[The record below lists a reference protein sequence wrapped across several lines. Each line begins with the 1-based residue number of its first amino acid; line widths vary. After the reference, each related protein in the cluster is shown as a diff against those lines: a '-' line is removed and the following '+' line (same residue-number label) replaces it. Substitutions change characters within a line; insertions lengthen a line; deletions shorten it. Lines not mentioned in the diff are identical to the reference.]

1 MEKTAQTAAGDDASI
16 QGTSLAAAAAAERWS
31 TLPDDLLRLVH
42 AKLTG
47 PVDGA
52 RFAAVC
58 TSWRAIVPTLP
69 SRLPWLILDPSSP
82 NKAKHVYSL
91 KDDTILPPIPFP
103 SEAVGKRF
111 VGSYGGGWVV
121 PADAP
126 LKIVNLFSRAE
137 VLLSTQQ
144 KKVRIVN
151 QFTGPDGAP
160 TRVRWKDPPARLGTG
175 DQLHPLKIIFSGPPT
190 SSSCILAAITDE
202 RDVAVCVPGH
212 PEREWTRRRYEEDVV
227 LDITFC
233 NGDLYCLLGR
243 TKQLVKCEVSLTE
256 FGVAAF
262 GANQWL
268 AMPNRHMLMEGKSE
282 PHDTYILEV
291 RGKLVMA
298 VRRIKGP
305 WPRPRN
311 IRGPFFLVF
320 ALIDAGTDEA
330 MTHRHS
336 YKWKEIKSF
345 GDHALFLG
353 PTCAKAMR
361 LSTTDEHGD
370 LRRNYIYY
378 SHHNS
383 YVEKKRG
390 NGPKGLEKF
399 FTSFNNDHVYYKE
412 HESIDNVVVEGITS
426 VWPPGVCM
434 ASKRFG
440 RKEVMDIAFCKGNL
454 YCIMSCTKE
463 IVKFK
468 LRIVNLFSGAEVALS
483 PTQRTRCARDPF
495 VPQKVIFSEPPALSG
510 CILAAITD
518 KYGVAI
524 RGLARS
530 ERAWRSRFTTR
541 EVMDIAFCNGDLYC
555 IMSCTKQIVKF
566 EVGLDEC
573 GFAVFKSDPQ
583 CLVIHNQWDM
593 DRLYLGA
600 EGDPDAHAIYIVELR
615 GKLAMVVRRTGGPRL
630 CSRNIS
636 GPFFLVF
643 ELVDADINRATPH
656 CWYKWKEV
664 TSLGDQALF
673 LGPTCSKAMHLLS
686 TSEYGGPRRNHIY
699 YSHRRCYTRKERLPD
714 DTKEFLTSSNIDG
727 THVYFKEDE
736 RVDDDV
742 EGITSV
748 GYYVYCSHKSC
759 YSLGSETRDLN
770 ATKAG
775 GPRAKS

>member
-1 MEKTAQTAAGDDASI
+1 MA
-16 QGTSLAAAAAAERWS
+16 TSAAEGRFS
-31 TLPDDLLRLVH
+31 SLPDDLLHTVYARL
-42 AKLTG
+42 AG
-47 PVDGA
+47 PVDRV

-58 TSWRAIVPTLP
+58 ASWRAVVASTHPP
-69 SRLPWLILDPSSP
+69 RLPWLILDPSGRD
-82 NKAKHVYSL
+82 KEKHVYGL
-91 KDDTILPPIPFP
+91 ADGVVLPRFTFP
-103 SEAVGKRF
+103 TDAVGGRF
-111 VGSYGGGWVV
+111 VGGHGGGW
-121 PADAP
+121 
-126 LKIVNLFSRAE
+126 
-137 VLLSTQQ
+137 
-144 KKVRIVN
+144 
-151 QFTGPDGAP
+151 
-160 TRVRWKDPPARLGTG
+160 
-175 DQLHPLKIIFSGPPT
+175 
-190 SSSCILAAITDE
+190 
-202 RDVAVCVPGH
+202 
-212 PEREWTRRRYEEDVV
+212 
-227 LDITFC
+227 
-233 NGDLYCLLGR
+233 
-243 TKQLVKCEVSLTE
+243 
-256 FGVAAF
+256 AAF
-262 GANQWL
+262 L
-268 AMPNRHMLMEGKSE
+268 
-282 PHDTYILEV
+282 D
-291 RGKLVMA
+291 
-298 VRRIKGP
+298 
-305 WPRPRN
+305 
-311 IRGPFFLVF
+311 
-320 ALIDAGTDEA
+320 DEQ
-330 MTHRHS
+330 
-336 YKWKEIKSF
+336 
-345 GDHALFLG
+345 
-353 PTCAKAMR
+353 
-361 LSTTDEHGD
+361 
-370 LRRNYIYY
+370 
-378 SHHNS
+378 
-383 YVEKKRG
+383 
-390 NGPKGLEKF
+390 
-399 FTSFNNDHVYYKE
+399 
-412 HESIDNVVVEGITS
+412 
-426 VWPPGVCM
+426 
-434 ASKRFG
+434 
-440 RKEVMDIAFCKGNL
+440 
-454 YCIMSCTKE
+454 
-463 IVKFK
+463 

-748 GYYVYCSHKSC
+748 GYYVVSGAQAHPPMWV
-759 YSLGSETRDLN
+759 LPPDV
-770 ATKAG
+770 
-775 GPRAKS
+775 